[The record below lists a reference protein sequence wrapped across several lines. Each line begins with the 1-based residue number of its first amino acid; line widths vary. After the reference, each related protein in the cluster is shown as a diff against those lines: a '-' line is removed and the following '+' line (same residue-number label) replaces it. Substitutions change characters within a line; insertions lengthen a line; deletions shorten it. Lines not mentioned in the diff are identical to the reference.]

1 MGRAPCCDKANVKRG
16 PWSPEEDATLKS
28 YLETHGTGGNWISL
42 PQKAGL
48 KRCGKSCRL
57 RWLNY
62 LRPNIKHGGFT
73 EEEDNIICSLYSQM
87 GSRWS
92 LIAAQLPGRT
102 DNDVKNYW
110 NTKLKKK
117 ILVGKISLSI
127 KNSSTN
133 APPAS
138 VTNIPTI
145 PCSTI
150 SPILYIPKAET
161 ESTVTFSD
169 HYSLTQSSGAFP
181 TLSDAGYEPVISSTT
196 QNWSQNHFQYSSFP
210 GIVDDMSEFH
220 ASSMN
225 SHTVSPSQEGSTM
238 SDSSSLAMDYK
249 GLSLPSTHGGPEDGG
264 ILMDSELGFPSDFV
278 NDLLFQDRESEVVAN
293 CFQYFADYGYV
304 DMKPQGLNQ
313 GVTNQY

>member
-42 PQKAGL
+42 PQKAE
-48 KRCGKSCRL
+48 
-57 RWLNY
+57 Y
-62 LRPNIKHGGFT
+62 
-73 EEEDNIICSLYSQM
+73 YSNFH
-87 GSRWS
+87 
-92 LIAAQLPGRT
+92 T
-102 DNDVKNYW
+102 FN
-110 NTKLKKK
+110 
-117 ILVGKISLSI
+117 LSI

-210 GIVDDMSEFH
+210 GIVDMSEFR

-225 SHTVSPSQEGSTM
+225 SHIVSSSQEGSTM

-249 GLSLPSTHGGPEDGG
+249 GLSLPSTHGGPDQDVG

-293 CFQYFADYGYV
+293 CFQYFAD
-304 DMKPQGLNQ
+304 LWLC
-313 GVTNQY
+313 

>member
-28 YLETHGTGGNWISL
+28 YLESHGTGGNWISL

-87 GSRWS
+87 GSRQAHFLPYPMLVTS
-92 LIAAQLPGRT
+92 LLSAAALRT
-102 DNDVKNYW
+102 GAKTISN
-110 NTKLKKK
+110 
-117 ILVGKISLSI
+117 ILVS
-127 KNSSTN
+127 
-133 APPAS
+133 
-138 VTNIPTI
+138 
-145 PCSTI
+145 
-150 SPILYIPKAET
+150 
-161 ESTVTFSD
+161 
-169 HYSLTQSSGAFP
+169 
-181 TLSDAGYEPVISSTT
+181 
-196 QNWSQNHFQYSSFP
+196 P
-210 GIVDDMSEFH
+210 GIVDMSEFR

-225 SHTVSPSQEGSTM
+225 SHIVSPSQEGSTM

-249 GLSLPSTHGGPEDGG
+249 GLSLPSTHGGPEEVG

-278 NDLLFQDRESEVVAN
+278 NDLLFQDRESEVAAN

-313 GVTNQY
+313 GVTNHY